1 MKNTT
6 LVTGAAGFIGFHLAR
21 RLLKEGHEVVGLDNL
36 NDYYDVRLK
45 EARLDQLRPHA
56 HFRFVER
63 DLADG
68 EGMAALFAGEAFGQ
82 VVHLAAQAGVRYSL
96 DHPHVYADSN
106 LVGFLNVL
114 EGCRHGGVGHLVYA
128 SSSSVYGANTKMP
141 FATSQN
147 VDHPVSLYA
156 ATKKANELMAHAYA
170 HLYGLP
176 VTGLRFFTV
185 YGPWGRPDMA
195 LYLFAEAML
204 EGRPIDVY
212 NEGKMKRDFTY
223 VDDVVEGIV
232 RLLDQ
237 PPQPDPEWTGEAPD
251 PATSAAPYRV
261 YNIGGNQPVELM
273 RFVEAIE
280 GALGV
285 EAEKNLLP
293 MQPGDVPATY
303 ADVDDL
309 AEATGFRPATPLEEG
324 IRRSM
329 AWYERYRAPGGDGQ
343 AGAALL
349 NGQGDLPDV
358 RAAGGADAGGAPNG
372 AADEGSDVKGDLL
385 SRIRQ
390 KDVAIG
396 IIGLGYVGLPL
407 AVVFAEAGYRV
418 IGFDVD
424 GRKAEAIRGGESYI
438 EDIPS
443 ERLRPLVER
452 GLVTA
457 TTDFDRL
464 ADCDAVSI
472 CVPTPLRKT
481 RDPDISYILAASEE
495 IAKRL
500 HAGMLIVLESTT
512 YPGTTTEVILPALQR
527 SRADL
532 EVGRDFFLCFSP
544 ERVDPGRE
552 DWTTKNTPKVMG
564 GVTPAC
570 TEVGS
575 ALYGGA
581 METVVPVSS
590 TEAAEM
596 VKLLENTFRAVNIG
610 LVNEVLLMCDKLGLN
625 AWEVI
630 EAAATKPF
638 GYMKFTPGPGLGG
651 HCIPIDPLYLS
662 WKLKTLNYNARFIEL
677 ASEVNTSMPRYWAQ
691 KVQDALNEAEKAVK
705 GSGVLV
711 LGVAYKKDISDV
723 RESPAI
729 DIIHLLEEMGAR
741 VAYHDPYVPSFSHD
755 GLEMTSVEGLEVAL
769 AEADCVVVVT
779 DHTAYDWADVH
790 RRAKLVVDARN
801 TTAQA
806 SRNEPAPQETS
817 AERPA

>member
-1 MKNTT
+1 MQYKT
-6 LVTGAAGFIGFHLAR
+6 LVTGTAGFIGFHLSR
-21 RLLKEGHEVVGLDNL
+21 RLLEEGHEVVGLDNL

-45 EARLDQLRPHA
+45 EARLDQLRPYPN
-56 HFRFVER
+56 FRFEKR
-63 DLADG
+63 DLADR
-68 EGMAALFAGEAFGQ
+68 EAVAALFAEGGFGR
-82 VVHLAAQAGVRYSL
+82 VVNLAAQAGVRYSL
-96 DHPHVYADSN
+96 EHPHAYVEAN
-106 LVGFLNVL
+106 LVGFMNVL
-114 EGCRHGGVGHLVYA
+114 EGCRHHGVGHLVFA

-141 FATSQN
+141 FSTSQN

-156 ATKKANELMAHAYA
+156 ATKKSNELMAHAYA

-176 VTGLRFFTV
+176 ATGLRFFTV

-195 LYLFAEAML
+195 LYIFADAML
-204 EGRPIDVY
+204 AGRPIDVY
-212 NEGKMKRDFTY
+212 NQGKMMRDFTY

-237 PPQPDPEWTGEAPD
+237 PPQPDPAWTGEAPN
-251 PATSAAPYRV
+251 PATSADPYRV
-261 YNIGGNQPVELM
+261 YNIGGSQPVELM
-273 RFVEAIE
+273 RFVEAVE
-280 GALGV
+280 DALGV

-324 IRRSM
+324 VRRSM
-329 AWYERYRAPGGDGQ
+329 AWYERYRASGGGGETT
-343 AGAALL
+343 ASRNGAAA
-349 NGQGDLPDV
+349 NVP
-358 RAAGGADAGGAPNG
+358 APNG
-372 AADEGSDVKGDLL
+372 TDVQGNGAATGHDAKAALL
-385 SRIRQ
+385 SRIEE
-390 KDVAIG
+390 KDITIG
-396 IIGLGYVGLPL
+396 IIGMGYVGLPL

-418 IGFDVD
+418 VGFDVD
-424 GRKAEAIRGGESYI
+424 GQKTEGIGRGESHI
-438 EDIPS
+438 EDIPN
-443 ERLRPLVER
+443 ERLRPLVEG
-452 GLVTA
+452 GLIAA
-457 TTDFDRL
+457 TTDFDGL

-564 GVTPAC
+564 GVTEAC
-570 TEVGS
+570 TEAGS

-677 ASEVNTSMPRYWAQ
+677 ASEVNTSMPRYWAK

-705 GSGVLV
+705 GSDVLV

-723 RESPAI
+723 RESPAL
-729 DIIHLLEEMGAR
+729 DIILLLEEMGAR
-741 VAYHDPYVPSFSHD
+741 VSYHDPHVPRFAHD
-755 GLEMTSVEGLEVAL
+755 GLEMTSVEGLGDAL
-769 AEADCVVVVT
+769 AQADCVVVVT
-779 DHTAYDWADVH
+779 DHSAYDWSSVH
-790 RRAKLVVDARN
+790 GQAKLVVDARN
-801 TTAQA
+801 TDPKVPQA
-806 SRNEPAPQETS
+806 AL
-817 AERPA
+817 AGRPA